1 MIQLLLFRYHVVFEF
16 PLPLTNNW
24 LPKTACDLNLN
35 QHSWLLSEG
44 SLTAK
49 LKSSFI
55 DFSVEVLSEKKQRLT
70 PEQASFM
77 RPNQQ
82 GVYTFREV
90 ILRCDNQ
97 AQIYAQSWIPEALF
111 FADSQLMQLGNKPLG
126 EYLFGHPDLIRNE
139 IQVAHFDESHP
150 VIDLACSLNLP
161 KQACLGRRSIFSLF
175 GYQVMVCEVFLPQSV
190 LYT

>member
-1 MIQLLLFRYHVVFEF
+1 MIRLLLFRYRVVFEF
-16 PLPLTNNW
+16 PLPLTNDW
-24 LPKTACDLNLN
+24 LPKAAYDLNLN

-55 DFSVEVLSEKKQRLT
+55 DFSVEVLSEKQQRLT
-70 PEQASFM
+70 LEQASFM
-77 RPNQQ
+77 VPNHQEI
-82 GVYTFREV
+82 YTFREV

-111 FADSQLMQLGNKPLG
+111 LADSQLMKLGTKPLG
-126 EYLFGHPDLIRNE
+126 EYLFSHPELIRNE
-139 IQVAHFDESHP
+139 IQVAQFCETHP
-150 VIDLACSLNLP
+150 IIDLASSLNLP
-161 KQACLGRRSIFSLF
+161 KQVCLGRRSIFSLF